1 MVARSKRTVRENPR
15 AKKIRDDANAATTSK
30 GRDGKKKKKLGTARS
45 VTSKSIKTKSS
56 KSARTKAT
64 TNTGKANALH
74 KQKKQMP
81 KIKSNGASSSRLAGA
96 PPRLAT
102 PKSKMKKNGIVASKP
117 PLPPRQTRHPKPN
130 LQISTSVSSEEDMSA
145 NPLSPSSKATGPN
158 RFPSTPNRSEN
169 KPSAKGFHETFG
181 PRPTPMSSGG
191 DNASVIDS
199 IAESFIANSESFD
212 HTQYSFI
219 SENGTV
225 FTIENEVTF
234 AMFLTDVKGF
244 LVDKTG
250 KMIPTGPEMVEMVEK
265 TKGIVPKSVK
275 DKLNHT
281 AKVLDPRDISGRE
294 LLASAK
300 DITIATKDAVIE
312 ETAGCATW
320 SFASLLS
327 GIGFVTAAATAKN
340 EDAIEEEI
348 YEETKGAIADPVEV
362 KPGAPWDVEDDLPV
376 IAPMENQEA
385 WHVTADTPMA
395 TYEPFDM
402 LDEPADEIQWDEL
415 PENEEEEAPP
425 VYENYNDDEQL
436 DQVSIE
442 ISMNAKARRLLSAA
456 NKTQH
461 SNESVPEELNNSS
474 SVASNG
480 MSAMTDESSID
491 MKEALRQ
498 IKGLNAEIER
508 LQKQGGQD
516 NVALAEVLK
525 QRSKTLCRSMAVAST
540 LAAAKTGSIK
550 KAAIQTTKAVGQ
562 ASSSIAKSSK
572 KGFGSALISTSKAI
586 GSLGEKLAKNK
597 SDRSS
602 RKDDATYTTGD
613 NSTLSSH
620 SRSRSSKSE
629 NSAGS
634 KELGQQVVLVS
645 AGSRMSYGSGRPPA
659 DLHEA

>member
-15 AKKIRDDANAATTSK
+15 SKSHRDDATAATTSK

-56 KSARTKAT
+56 KSTRTKST
-64 TNTGKANALH
+64 SNTGKANALH

-81 KIKSNGASSSRLAGA
+81 KIKSTGASSRLAGA

-102 PKSKMKKNGIVASKP
+102 PKSKIMKGGVGSSKP
-117 PLPPRQTRHPKPN
+117 PLPPKQTRHPKPN
-130 LQISTSVSSEEDMSA
+130 LQISTSVSSEEEMSA
-145 NPLSPSSKATGPN
+145 NPLSPSSKSNGPN
-158 RFPSTPNRSEN
+158 RFPSTPNRAER
-169 KPSAKGFHETFG
+169 KPSAKGFQETFG
-181 PRPTPMSSGG
+181 PRPTPKPGAG

-199 IAESFIANSESFD
+199 IAESGIADSESFD

-265 TKGIVPKSVK
+265 TKGMVPESVK

-300 DITIATKDAVIE
+300 DITIATKDVVIE

-340 EDAIEEEI
+340 EDAVVEDTL
-348 YEETKGAIADPVEV
+348 EETQEDNTDLVPEHPAAVA
-362 KPGAPWDVEDDLPV
+362 PGENLPV
-376 IAPMENQEA
+376 ITPMTVEEQLP
-385 WHVTADTPMA
+385 ADTPMA
-395 TYEPFDM
+395 TYEPSDM
-402 LDEPADEIQWDEL
+402 PNEDGISTGEKHWEESPKN
-415 PENEEEEAPP
+415 ENEQYPP
-425 VYENYNDDEQL
+425 ANEDFNEDDEL

-442 ISMNAKARRLLSAA
+442 ISMNEKARRLLLAA
-456 NKTQH
+456 NENQQC
-461 SNESVPEELNNSS
+461 NRSVHNSP

-480 MSAMTDESSID
+480 MSAMTEESNID

-498 IKGLNAEIER
+498 IKDLNAEIER

-572 KGFGSALISTSKAI
+572 KGVGSALISTSKAI

-620 SRSRSSKSE
+620 SRSRSSRSSRSE
-629 NSAGS
+629 KSAGS
-634 KELGQQVVLVS
+634 KEDGKQVVLVS
-645 AGSRMSYGSGRPPA
+645 AGSRMSYGSGRRTS
-659 DLHEA
+659 DLHEV

>member
-1 MVARSKRTVRENPR
+1 MVARSKRTVRENTR
-15 AKKIRDDANAATTSK
+15 SKSHRDDATAATTSK
-30 GRDGKKKKKLGTARS
+30 GRDGKKKKKLGAARS

-56 KSARTKAT
+56 KSTRTKST
-64 TNTGKANALH
+64 SNTGKANALH

-81 KIKSNGASSSRLAGA
+81 KIKSTGASSRLAGA

-102 PKSKMKKNGIVASKP
+102 PKNKTMKGGVGSSKP
-117 PLPPRQTRHPKPN
+117 PLPPKQTRHPKPN
-130 LQISTSVSSEEDMSA
+130 LQISTSVSSEEEMSA

-158 RFPSTPNRSEN
+158 RFPSTPNRAER
-169 KPSAKGFHETFG
+169 KPSAKGFQETFG
-181 PRPTPMSSGG
+181 PRPTPRPGGG

-199 IAESFIANSESFD
+199 IAESGIADSESFD

-219 SENGTV
+219 SENGTF

-244 LVDKTG
+244 LIDKTG

-265 TKGIVPKSVK
+265 TKGMVPESVK

-300 DITIATKDAVIE
+300 DITIVTKDVVIE
-312 ETAGCATW
+312 ETAGCANW

-327 GIGFVTAAATAKN
+327 GIGFVTSAATAKN
-340 EDAIEEEI
+340 EDAVVEDTL
-348 YEETKGAIADPVEV
+348 EETQEDNTDLVPEYPDAV
-362 KPGAPWDVEDDLPV
+362 APWDMEEILPV
-376 IAPMENQEA
+376 ITPMTVEEQFQMP
-385 WHVTADTPMA
+385 ADTPMA

-402 LDEPADEIQWDEL
+402 PNEDDNSTGEKQWEES
-415 PENEEEEAPP
+415 PENEDEQYPSTN
-425 VYENYNDDEQL
+425 ENFNEDDEL

-442 ISMNAKARRLLSAA
+442 ISMNAKARRLLLSAKE
-456 NKTQH
+456 NQQC
-461 SNESVPEELNNSS
+461 NRSVHNSP

-480 MSAMTDESSID
+480 MSAMTEESNID

-498 IKGLNAEIER
+498 IKDLNAEIER

-550 KAAIQTTKAVGQ
+550 KAAIQTT
-562 ASSSIAKSSK
+562 
-572 KGFGSALISTSKAI
+572 
-586 GSLGEKLAKNK
+586 
-597 SDRSS
+597 
-602 RKDDATYTTGD
+602 
-613 NSTLSSH
+613 
-620 SRSRSSKSE
+620 
-629 NSAGS
+629 
-634 KELGQQVVLVS
+634 
-645 AGSRMSYGSGRPPA
+645 
-659 DLHEA
+659 